1 MGFMTYKPS
10 ETDSVLVFKNGGFG
24 FNPLN
29 SNSEKE
35 LREKI
40 IKCTQLKI
48 NRKTNNAEKNKQ

>member
-1 MGFMTYKPS
+1 MTYKPS

-48 NRKTNNAEKNKQ
+48 NRKTNNAEKNK